1 MALQKLNYC
10 NAIPKIR
17 FQNIKKKSAQKY
29 IFEHFLNFSESSMS
43 IRNMLDYKLLVAE
56 ITIMVVVWIYYDLL
70 NYNLGVNHDDF
81 ESVAT
86 GAYAWE

>member
-1 MALQKLNYC
+1 MLRNSFPSTFFYVSASSML
-10 NAIPKIR
+10 I
-17 FQNIKKKSAQKY
+17 QNI
-29 IFEHFLNFSESSMS
+29 
-43 IRNMLDYKLLVAE
+43 LDYKLLVAE

>member
-1 MALQKLNYC
+1 MRY
-10 NAIPKIR
+10 PKYA
-17 FQNIKKKSAQKY
+17 FKIKNKKSAQKF
-29 IFEHFLNFSESSMS
+29 ISEHFFYFSESSMS

>member
-1 MALQKLNYC
+1 
-10 NAIPKIR
+10 
-17 FQNIKKKSAQKY
+17 
-29 IFEHFLNFSESSMS
+29 MS

-81 ESVAT
+81 EGVAT